1 MTANEIL
8 VESYKE
14 AVKHTNRGMFL
25 GILISSMLY
34 LIAYKSIFY
43 NGITIPVLGLNI
55 PSKETAIYSLWALYF
70 YCGIYSNF
78 YYTQSLIIFKEIQV
92 YEIKKALTF
101 YPSINMASSLQSVI
115 LSPFYLGIWYAV
127 SLQIEIV
134 DSQFKSILIG
144 SILAFPYLN
153 VLFNISSER
162 RGFQKIR
169 KNKPIEETFPE

>member
-14 AVKHTNRGMFL
+14 AVKHTNRGMLL

-78 YYTQSLIIFKEIQV
+78 YYTQSLTIFKEIQA

-101 YPSINMASSLQSVI
+101 YPSINMASSLQSVT

-127 SLQIEIV
+127 SLQIELV

-162 RGFQKIR
+162 REFQKIR